1 MRPAVTK
8 GWKVLALLLLYAM
21 GSWGAAR
28 LGWAEPLVDEA
39 MVLSLVAPFRSPEA
53 PAPPAPPPADGGW
66 VAPAP
71 PVVAASAS
79 AASDAQGAPPG
90 SWEAWLAKLQARRAG
105 RPGKLRVLQLGD
117 SELVADGPS
126 REVRTRLQAIYGDG
140 GVGFVPVASPVRYY
154 DHSRVKAL
162 PPRSM
167 FPYRFTQSRLED
179 TDYGPVGIAFRA
191 TAGARGAVELLGES
205 GTCHLRLHYARLP
218 GGGDVKVTAD
228 GKEVIA
234 VSTQAAA
241 WTHAVAEAPP
251 MPCPKRIETKVEN
264 APARL
269 FGFELEREGDGLVWS
284 TMGVLGARI
293 DQFAV
298 YGPGRLEPGLAALRP
313 DLLVINFGLNRA
325 AGPWRPPD
333 TYVGEAAAVLKRMRA
348 AVPAAAC
355 LVIAPYPCGDP
366 AHGRPGYVSE
376 GVSLAQREAAKQA
389 GCAFMDRFTLAGGA
403 SQIGAWRRTRVPVL
417 SGDYTHLTND
427 GAARMGQAMSDV
439 LLAIFEGRALPP
451 QPLSLTGPN
460 RPAKTP

>member
-28 LGWAEPLVDEA
+28 FGWAEPLVEET
-39 MVLSLVAPFRSPEA
+39 MVLSLVAPFRSPE
-53 PAPPAPPPADGGW
+53 PPPPPAPPPADGGW
-66 VAPAP
+66 VAPTPPRAATSAGVGSDTHAP
-71 PVVAASAS
+71 
-79 AASDAQGAPPG
+79 PPG
-90 SWEAWLAKLQARRAG
+90 SWEAWLTKLRARRAG

-126 REVRTRLQAIYGDG
+126 REVRARLQAVYGDG

-191 TAGARGAVELLGES
+191 TAGARGVLEVRGET

-218 GGGDVKVTAD
+218 GGGEVKVAAD
-228 GKEVIA
+228 GEEVIA
-234 VSTQAAA
+234 VSTQADA
-241 WTHAVAEAPP
+241 WSHAVAEAAPLR
-251 MPCPKRIETKVEN
+251 CPQRIETTVEN

-293 DQFAV
+293 DQFSV
-298 YGPGRLEPGLAALRP
+298 YRPERLEPGLAALRP

-333 TYVGEAAAVLKRMRA
+333 TYVGEATAVLKRMRA
-348 AVPAAAC
+348 AVPEAAC
-355 LVIAPYPCGDP
+355 LVVAPYPCGDP

-376 GVSLAQREAAKQA
+376 GVSLAQREAATQA
-389 GCAFMDRFTLAGGA
+389 GCAFMDRFSLAGGA
-403 SQIGAWRRTRVPVL
+403 PQIAAWRRTRVPVL

-439 LLAIFEGRALPP
+439 LLAIFEGRELPP
-451 QPLSLTGPN
+451 RPLSLTGPH
-460 RPAKTP
+460 RAAKAP